1 MHRIEFCKPDK
12 SLNRETWLTGWQ
24 KFQSMWLSQEH
35 FPSGQALLNFIYNTT
50 SLPLKQQETIQW
62 AILHFIWA
70 QRPISWKV
78 FFKKVEPWGNLTSSI
93 YSVATTKIQLIH
105 GTEHQHSTCSI
116 TELTLCNKKVI
127 RQWEDLE
134 SLCQEQWE
142 RELSLTDP
150 YFLLGTAFREAA
162 PHHLRL

>member
-1 MHRIEFCKPDK
+1 MT
-12 SLNRETWLTGWQ
+12 NWLTEISVNVAISGAFSFRSGFIKLHLQ
-24 KFQSMWLSQEH
+24 HH
-35 FPSGQALLNFIYNTT
+35 FITTQAARNKYVNM
-50 SLPLKQQETIQW
+50 QW

-78 FFKKVEPWGNLTSSI
+78 FFKKVEPWGNLSSSI

-116 TELTLCNKKVI
+116 TKLTLCNKKVI

-142 RELSLTDP
+142 RELSLPDS